1 MPINTYLGIVYAKY
15 SPTKLMD
22 HIQKN
27 YKKINISKLI
37 VTCQNNSLW
46 AETRFL
52 HAHNDE
58 FDQAIRVMID
68 HSVESFEHVVFVE
81 NIIKVLSSDLYYKS
95 IKFYVSEHPD
105 KLLDL
110 LTTLSAKLDHEKV
123 ANEAKQL
130 GYLPLIKKY
139 LEHVQESNLKT
150 VNESLNTLYVEEE
163 DYPKL
168 RESIT
173 NYSLFNQ
180 LQLAEKLKTH
190 ELLEFRRISCLL
202 YQMNKQYVYA
212 IDLSKNDKLYKDA
225 IDIAA
230 QSKNSKIA
238 EDLLLYFVQQG
249 LKECFAASL
258 FTCYDLI
265 HPDVALEYAWRFNI
279 QDMAMPYLIQIL
291 REYTKKVDE
300 LTKKNKELENKIQQP
315 NQEENQQFYDQ
326 NYQTGYD
333 TNPNMYGNQ
342 QQQFGSNQF
351 F

>member
-1 MPINTYLGIVYAKY
+1 MK
-15 SPTKLMD
+15 
-22 HIQKN
+22 
-27 YKKINISKLI
+27 
-37 VTCQNNSLW
+37 
-46 AETRFL
+46 
-52 HAHNDE
+52 
-58 FDQAIRVMID
+58 
-68 HSVESFEHVVFVE
+68 
-81 NIIKVLSSDLYYKS
+81 
-95 IKFYVSEHPD
+95 
-105 KLLDL
+105 
-110 LTTLSAKLDHEKV
+110 KV
-123 ANEAKQL
+123 ANAAKQL